1 MFPFSCCRPGDAGE
15 RAPSRWLGTFSGHL
29 AAGWAALAVIPLA

>member
-1 MFPFSCCRPGDAGE
+1 MFPFSCCGQGDAGE
-15 RAPSRWLGTFSGHL
+15 RAASRGLVTSSCRL